1 MNDLPLSATMRP
13 LNDTEKSMS
22 SNFPR
27 WHWILVLA
35 VLLLTAALQIVG
47 LDDVS
52 LWADEGWTIA
62 ATSEDNPVDVIT
74 EWVAIDVH
82 PPLFFLELYVWRQ
95 FTGDTIFEMRY
106 FSVMVTLLAT
116 AVMYKM
122 GQSLFNSKLAGILAG
137 FIFGVHDLVRVLTQE
152 VRHYPQQQLMVALT
166 LWMFWR
172 FYRHPTRERGITF
185 AAAGALLLWSHY
197 WGGLVLI
204 SIAIFTLKT
213 RREQLKLYLLSFAG
227 IGLLFAPWLPAL
239 YAQIT
244 YERPDGLPHALENSW
259 LVYKTL
265 AFQIMGIPEFFWLGL
280 AVFGLIGSGFVA
292 KRFDW
297 KKVNPASVL
306 LFLVIVITTG
316 LSIGFNEFYPTLS
329 FRSLAVI
336 IPPLAALAAYG
347 LVLFRPRERLV
358 LVIFVIAQS
367 LFTTSARPVERAP
380 WPEVSEFLAQHSTAK
395 DIVLFELDTD
405 EYNVEYY
412 LNQQTNRVA
421 YEHTES
427 DRERPGSDYNLADVL
442 RGKDRVWM
450 AKLDWYYYDIR
461 SDLTGLG
468 FTQVSP
474 VIAWDSYLGRP
485 IEVIRFERLPD
496 KDAGPVLTIGERFAL
511 YRSDI
516 TVHPEWVTVNL
527 LWQPQENLDDNYTV
541 SVFLL
546 HESGRILTPES
557 QHDSYP
563 LDWKSPTI
571 DWTAGQFYF
580 DSHAL
585 MTNHLPAGQYQVG
598 LKIYRPINGD
608 YSNLEILT
616 PSDCADEACTY
627 AILETITLE

>member
-1 MNDLPLSATMRP
+1 MPFGFL
-13 LNDTEKSMS
+13 
-22 SNFPR
+22 R

-35 VLLLTAALQIVG
+35 VLLLTATLQIVD
-47 LDDVS
+47 LDKIS

-62 ATSEDNPVDVIT
+62 ATLEDNPVDVLT
-74 EWVAIDVH
+74 EWVSIDVH

-106 FSVMVTLLAT
+106 FSVLITLLAT
-116 AVMYKM
+116 AVMYKT
-122 GQSLFNSKLAGILAG
+122 GQSLFNSKLAGILAA
-137 FIFGVHDLVRVLTQE
+137 FIFGVHDLVNVLTQE
-152 VRHYPQQQLMVALT
+152 VRHYPQQQLTVALT

-172 FYRHPTRERGITF
+172 YYKRPTRERGIAFTV
-185 AAAGALLLWSHY
+185 AGALLIWSHY

-204 SIAIFTLKT
+204 SIAIFTLIT
-213 RREQLKLYLLSFAG
+213 RRQQLKPYLLSFAG

-265 AFQIMGIPEFFWLGL
+265 AFQIMGIPEFFWLAL
-280 AVFGLIGSGFVA
+280 AAFGLVGTAFTA
-292 KRFDW
+292 NRFDW
-297 KKVNPASVL
+297 TKINPASGL
-306 LFLVIVITTG
+306 LFLIIVITTG

-329 FRSLAVI
+329 FRSLAVV
-336 IPPLAALAAYG
+336 IPPLAALAAFG
-347 LVLFRPRERLV
+347 LMLFRPRERLV
-358 LVIFVIAQS
+358 LVIFVIVQS
-367 LFTTSARPVERAP
+367 LFTTSAKPVERAP
-380 WPEVSEFLAQHSTAK
+380 WPDVSRFLAQHSTEE
-395 DIVLFELDTD
+395 DVILFELDTD

-412 LNQQTNRVA
+412 LNQQTDRVTF
-421 YEHTES
+421 EHTET
-427 DRERPGSDYNLADVL
+427 DRERLGSDYNLQDVL
-442 RGKDRVWM
+442 RGEDSVWM

-461 SDLTGLG
+461 SDLTQLG

-485 IEVIRFERLPD
+485 IEVIRYERLPD
-496 KDAGPVLTIGERFAL
+496 EDVEPVLTVGESFAL

-516 TVHPEWVTVNL
+516 TIHPEWVTVNL
-527 LWQPQENLDDNYTV
+527 LWQPQENLDDFYTV

-546 HESGRILTPES
+546 HESGQILTPES

-563 LDWKSPTI
+563 LDGKSPTI
-571 DWTAGQFYF
+571 DWTARQFYF

-585 MTNHLPAGQYQVG
+585 MTEDLPAGQYKVG
-598 LKIYRPINGD
+598 LKIYRPLNGD
-608 YSNLEILT
+608 YSNLEILA

-627 AILETITLE
+627 AILEVLTLE